1 MRWEGGRVR
10 YPTDAEIAEREEAI
24 MWLFD
29 EMNAEDE
36 EWDRREYY
44 CPEWDASF
52 DAWWTV

>member
-1 MRWEGGRVR
+1 VR